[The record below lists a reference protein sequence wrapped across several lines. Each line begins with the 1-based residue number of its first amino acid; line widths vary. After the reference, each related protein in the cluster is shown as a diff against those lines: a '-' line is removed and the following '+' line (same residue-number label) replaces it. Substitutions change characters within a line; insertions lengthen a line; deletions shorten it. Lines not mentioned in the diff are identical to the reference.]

1 MNINI
6 DVEGVI
12 EKKFKEFDKTIDQKI
27 RACFMELKWYTPNEA
42 AKHWRVTPQ
51 TVLKRIKTGMVK
63 AKNQQNGRWL
73 IHWNDIDNLQ
83 PPQTFNNYEQ

>member
-12 EKKFKEFDKTIDQKI
+12 EKKLKEFDKTIDQKI
-27 RACFMELKWYTPNEA
+27 RACFMELKWYTTNEA

-51 TVLKRIKTGMVK
+51 TVHKR
-63 AKNQQNGRWL
+63 
-73 IHWNDIDNLQ
+73 
-83 PPQTFNNYEQ
+83 